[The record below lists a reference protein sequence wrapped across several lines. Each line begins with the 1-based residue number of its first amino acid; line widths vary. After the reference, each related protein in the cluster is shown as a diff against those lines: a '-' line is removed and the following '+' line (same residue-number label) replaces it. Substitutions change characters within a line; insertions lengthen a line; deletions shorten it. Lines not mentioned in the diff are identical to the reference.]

1 MVEVI
6 PFKGLIYNKDKIINF
21 ANVIAPPYDVINDKQ
36 KTFLKNLSQYN
47 IVNLTLPEEDKN
59 LNKYQT
65 AQNIFSE
72 WLRKKILKF
81 DSNEYFYIFEENYNE
96 DNIGK
101 KISGFIGLLK
111 IQDYGQPNGILRHE
125 NTLSKPKEDRLNL
138 LRSCRANFEF
148 IYTLYDDKDYKIA
161 SILEQTKKDS
171 SPKINIVAPYDSN
184 LNFRLWKIFDSEQK
198 KEIVNLMKP
207 KTLLIADGHHR
218 YETSLLYKK
227 EIEKVKG
234 NFLKPEDYILSL
246 FISYNQK
253 DVSIHP
259 THRVIKFQNNLT
271 INQIINILSN
281 YFNIEEIDFSEDSI
295 KKSMQNY
302 YYIYLKNRKNTNL
315 IRTIPICIC
324 DKNEKCYLAVLN
336 CNLLNIYK
344 NLGIPFENSIEEFE
358 FLDVNI
364 LHKFIIENLLK
375 NFKIEEVSFFHNIN
389 EVKNALKESKVNSS
403 FGFILNNPD
412 IETIVKLANKG
423 MLMPQKSTYF
433 YPKPCSGLVIYKF

>member
-96 DNIGK
+96 DNICK

-302 YYIYLKNRKNTNL
+302 YCIYLKNRKNTNL

>member
-96 DNIGK
+96 DNICK